1 MRPDRYG
8 SSFEHEPEKT
18 VAIPSLE
25 VWKFAR
31 VQIKIPGL
39 MLKAKA
45 AQAQPYL
52 IVVFDSRDLFLFSV
66 ESSQFD
72 DASLVLTDVYF
83 ILERSKM

>member
-25 VWKFAR
+25 
-31 VQIKIPGL
+31 IKIPGL